1 MEKLIERGLL
11 FDFYG
16 ELLTDH
22 QKNIYSE
29 AVFNDLSLAELSEE
43 TGISRQGIHDIIK
56 RCDKM
61 LEGYEESL
69 KLINKFNRIKE
80 EISLLS
86 KKVDSLDLSSD
97 DRDALKNG
105 LQHIIED
112 L

>member
-56 RCDKM
+56 RCDKT

-80 EISLLS
+80 EVSLLS